1 MEDKTLIRVKKMLKP
16 HMKAIFIVSFLSLLV
31 SLGEIINPYLIKIV
45 IDEYLSKNLYTNG
58 IITVSMIGAIY
69 IGIVLLENIIDL
81 IARMA
86 TSIIGEDVIYD
97 LRNKLFKYTQY
108 ANIPFH
114 DRTPAGK
121 LFVRITN
128 DVEDISTLFKE
139 VVTTV
144 IKDIILIIG
153 IIVIMLIFS
162 IKLSLLTF
170 TVIPFVVFFT
180 GIMTILL
187 NKIYDKSKII
197 RTNLNTFLA
206 ESIYGA
212 KIIKIFNIQ
221 SEKRAECEKYTR
233 DFRNTRF
240 QEGIIQSLLPSIM
253 TILENVAVT
262 IIVLVCTYKIYGI
275 TLEVGLAYVFITYI
289 KQLFEPITRIVENI
303 EVVEEA
309 VVSINK
315 VYDILEEREYL
326 ENLENG
332 IELNRIEGRIEFKN
346 VWFSYDNENWV
357 LEDVS
362 FVVEPGESVALVGKT
377 GSGKTTIT
385 NLINRFYEIQKGE
398 ILIDGIN
405 IKDINIRSLRSH
417 IGIIL
422 QDPFIFAESIK
433 DNIRLNKSILDEDIY
448 SAIQLASANEFVD
461 SLPNGIEEI
470 SNERGNSY
478 SAGQKQLLAFARIF
492 AHNPD
497 IFVLDEATANIDTYT
512 EGLIQK
518 SIDRLSKEKTA
529 IFIAHRLSTIVN
541 VDKIIV
547 LSKGKIIEEG
557 NHTELLNRGGYY
569 SKLYNSYYESLG

>member
-1 MEDKTLIRVKKMLKP
+1 MENKTLIRVKKMLKP

-187 NKIYDKSKII
+187 NK
-197 RTNLNTFLA
+197 N
-206 ESIYGA
+206 
-212 KIIKIFNIQ
+212 
-221 SEKRAECEKYTR
+221 
-233 DFRNTRF
+233 
-240 QEGIIQSLLPSIM
+240 
-253 TILENVAVT
+253 ILE
-262 IIVLVCTYKIYGI
+262 
-275 TLEVGLAYVFITYI
+275 
-289 KQLFEPITRIVENI
+289 
-303 EVVEEA
+303 
-309 VVSINK
+309 
-315 VYDILEEREYL
+315 ILE
-326 ENLENG
+326 
-332 IELNRIEGRIEFKN
+332 IQDFKK
-346 VWFSYDNENWV
+346 
-357 LEDVS
+357 
-362 FVVEPGESVALVGKT
+362 A
-377 GSGKTTIT
+377 
-385 NLINRFYEIQKGE
+385 
-398 ILIDGIN
+398 
-405 IKDINIRSLRSH
+405 
-417 IGIIL
+417 
-422 QDPFIFAESIK
+422 
-433 DNIRLNKSILDEDIY
+433 
-448 SAIQLASANEFVD
+448 
-461 SLPNGIEEI
+461 
-470 SNERGNSY
+470 
-478 SAGQKQLLAFARIF
+478 
-492 AHNPD
+492 
-497 IFVLDEATANIDTYT
+497 
-512 EGLIQK
+512 
-518 SIDRLSKEKTA
+518 
-529 IFIAHRLSTIVN
+529 
-541 VDKIIV
+541 
-547 LSKGKIIEEG
+547 
-557 NHTELLNRGGYY
+557 
-569 SKLYNSYYESLG
+569 